1 MSAIDRPGKRR
12 KKKGKDDEK
21 EGKGD
26 FYSGIASTYTAPHR
40 RFVVCHAPWRFP
52 LCFLLCRNDP
62 SYLKLCFF
70 HRKETTASEGK
81 DWRKSHPNSRKRKSR
96 HVHGDARLTSFS
108 LSSLVLTNC
117 FLNRKISRCI
127 ENVKWCF
134 LLILWPDEPSTKKTK
149 TSTYFFESNG
159 TRIKKIKKIW
169 FF

>member
-81 DWRKSHPNSRKRKSR
+81 DWRKSHPKGNRAKGNRVTYTVTLVQLSSPYPLWSWLIAFWIGKSR
-96 HVHGDARLTSFS
+96 VAL
-108 LSSLVLTNC
+108 
-117 FLNRKISRCI
+117 
-127 ENVKWCF
+127 
-134 LLILWPDEPSTKKTK
+134 K
-149 TSTYFFESNG
+149 TSNDAFFWFSDPTILPPKRPKRLCIFSNPMEL
-159 TRIKKIKKIW
+159 K
-169 FF
+169 